1 MENRYKEFGEKLK
14 EIRTKKDE
22 SITTSAKAT
31 GIDRSHLSKLEN
43 GHERPSVDVLN
54 NLIRHYSLSRA
65 EAVLLSN
72 LAGFSGEG
80 LIVEE
85 LGRKEDV
92 KMEENKIPPT
102 GNNLPAGGVQIN
114 MNGNI
119 PILYTDSVFVTT
131 NQYGL
136 VFDFAQSMGPT
147 NQQNI
152 VARMGMSK
160 EHARALLRVLQDK
173 LEEAPV
179 KVSLKN

>member
-1 MENRYKEFGEKLK
+1 MKNRYKDFGNKLR
-14 EIRTKKDE
+14 EIRSRKGE
-22 SITTSAKAT
+22 NITTSAKAT
-31 GIDRSHLSKLEN
+31 NIDRSHLSKLEN
-43 GHERPSVDVLN
+43 GHERPSIGVLN
-54 NLIRHYSLSRA
+54 NLICHYSLSRA
-65 EAVLLSN
+65 EAVMLSN
-72 LAGFSGEG
+72 LAGFFGEG

-92 KMEENKIPPT
+92 KIEENKIPQT
-102 GNNLPAGGVQIN
+102 GNNLPAGGVQVN

-119 PILYTDSVFVTT
+119 SILYTDSVFVTT

-160 EHARALLRVLQDK
+160 EHARALLRVLQKK
-173 LEEAPV
+173 LEEAPA
-179 KVSLKN
+179 KTNLKN